1 MRVPDG
7 IPTHDPLVSRSDAL
21 TIKLLR
27 TRWRARVIFAGG
39 LTNRITHSRSPSQ
52 ATHKG
57 LTASCSPLMVVF
69 YISLLLLLSKI
80 IIREKRESG
89 FLY

>member
-7 IPTHDPLVSRSDAL
+7 
-21 TIKLLR
+21 LR

-52 ATHKG
+52 ATHKS
-57 LTASCSPLMVVF
+57 LTASCSPLMVD
-69 YISLLLLLSKI
+69 SLYLPSSLTV
-80 IIREKRESG
+80 
-89 FLY
+89 